1 MKKTVVAALLL
12 FTMMLEAKVVDAI
25 AMIVEGEPVTTAEIA
40 AVQRQYRVPKQEAVN
55 LLVRDRLQKVAL
67 KAIPVSEKEIDQKI
81 NEIAAKNGISV
92 AKMQQILKSR
102 GTAWSQY
109 RESIRNG
116 LKKEKFFNE
125 KVVANIPAPS
135 NDELK
140 LYYTHHQKEFVLPA
154 TIRMREFSAAT
165 KETMQRFLR
174 NQSTKGIKVRTVTKK
189 TKEINPALLSA
200 LLKTPIGGATP
211 PLNAGSRHIIYQVL
225 AREGKVQM
233 SYDAAKSAVE
243 SAWRRSQQNKALKDY
258 FEKLRTRADV
268 QILRH

>member
-1 MKKTVVAALLL
+1 MKQTVIAALLML
-12 FTMMLEAKVVDAI
+12 TMLLEAKVVDAI

-40 AVQRQYRVPKQEAVN
+40 AVQRQYKVPKQKAVD

-67 KAIPVSEKEIDQKI
+67 KAIPVSEKEIDQKV

-92 AKMQQILKSR
+92 ARMQQILKSQ
-102 GTAWSQY
+102 GTSWSQY

-135 NDELK
+135 EDELK
-140 LYYTHHQKEFVLPA
+140 LYYTHHQKEFLLPA
-154 TIRMREFSAAT
+154 TLQMREFSAKN

-174 NQSTKGIKVRTVTKK
+174 THSAKGIQVRTVTKK
-189 TKEINPALLSA
+189 TKEINPALLST
-200 LLKTPIGGATP
+200 LLRTPIGGITP
-211 PLNAGSRHIIYQVL
+211 PLNAGNRYIIYQIL
-225 AREGKVQM
+225 AREGKIQM
-233 SYDAAKSAVE
+233 SYDKSKGAVE
-243 SAWRRSQQNKALKDY
+243 SAWRRSQQNKALQDY